1 MALSSPID
9 CRLYRS
15 HSCVAHFSVSFPH
28 YTTFP
33 SIGTASEINEIDLQ
47 ELSSDYPHLR
57 ELRLWGKP
65 GNIRNFAAVEQ
76 FRELEEFSTY
86 DLFGFTA
93 QEIPGPE
100 RMPHLRWFWMTS
112 LPEDAAKEA
121 KKLYQKKRAEGFDL
135 WITKPRKAE
144 WLAQN
149 LDNPFRGWDGAEHIP
164 AARKATSQYRK
175 TRSELLKL
183 SQEPGQ
189 DVQEYALAAVAAYT
203 QTFNK
208 MRFIET
214 EERDEIS
221 TALWGILDALP
232 EGVFQKNALL
242 EEFERLRNF

>member
-1 MALSSPID
+1 MDHKTQKSG
-9 CRLYRS
+9 
-15 HSCVAHFSVSFPH
+15 VAGP
-28 YTTFP
+28 
-33 SIGTASEINEIDLQ
+33 
-47 ELSSDYPHLR
+47 
-57 ELRLWGKP
+57 KP
-65 GNIRNFAAVEQ
+65 GQPLSRLGRRPAA
-76 FRELEEFSTY
+76 
-86 DLFGFTA
+86 
-93 QEIPGPE
+93 
-100 RMPHLRWFWMTS
+100 
-112 LPEDAAKEA
+112 
-121 KKLYQKKRAEGFDL
+121 
-135 WITKPRKAE
+135 
-144 WLAQN
+144 
-149 LDNPFRGWDGAEHIP
+149 
-164 AARKATSQYRK
+164 AARKAASQYRK

>member
-1 MALSSPID
+1 M
-9 CRLYRS
+9 
-15 HSCVAHFSVSFPH
+15 
-28 YTTFP
+28 
-33 SIGTASEINEIDLQ
+33 
-47 ELSSDYPHLR
+47 
-57 ELRLWGKP
+57 WGKP

-164 AARKATSQYRK
+164 AAAARKAASQYRK

-189 DVQEYALAAVAAYT
+189 DVQDYALAAVAAYT